1 MNRVPACEKLSGEGV
16 EEPEVLAVAE
26 QHDDDAAFA
35 AVGQPGVV
43 KDPAL
48 QSVEVPN
55 GGSYFQSSQSV
66 IL

>member
-16 EEPEVLAVAE
+16 GEPEVLAVAD

-43 KDPAL
+43 ERSGPA
-48 QSVEVPN
+48 
-55 GGSYFQSSQSV
+55 
-66 IL
+66 IC